1 MGEKV
6 VEVKNLSMKYNL
18 AKEGKI
24 SLKNYFK
31 KVKNRELL
39 FQEFWALED
48 VSFDVE
54 KGDRLA
60 ILGLNGAGKSTLL
73 KAIAGVIKPSKGT
86 VKTKGKIVPLLEL
99 SGGFTGSYTGRENIF
114 LRGAMLGFSTK
125 YMEEHFKEI
134 VNFSGLKDFLDVPV
148 DNYSS
153 GMKARLGFSI
163 STVVNPDILILD
175 EVLSVGDAKFKK
187 KSFSKMMNLIE
198 NNDTTVLFVSHS
210 ISQVKELCDKAI
222 LLEKGE
228 LIMKGNVEEV
238 CEKYEEIVNS

>member
-6 VEVKNLSMKYNL
+6 IEVENLSMKYNL

-39 FQEFWALED
+39 YQEFWALED
-48 VSFDVE
+48 ISFDVE

-73 KAIAGVIKPSKGT
+73 KAVAGVIKPNKGT
-86 VKTKGKIVPLLEL
+86 VKTKGRIVPLLEL
-99 SGGFTGSYTGRENIF
+99 GGGFSGNYTGRENIF

-125 YMEEHFKEI
+125 YMEEHFNEI
-134 VNFSGLKDFLDVPV
+134 VEFSEIKDFLDVPLN
-148 DNYSS
+148 NYSS
-153 GMKARLGFSI
+153 GMKSRLGFSV

-175 EVLSVGDAKFKK
+175 EVLSVGDAKFRK
-187 KSFSKMMNLIE
+187 KSFAKMMELIE
-198 NNDTTVLFVSHS
+198 DNDTTVLFVSHS
-210 ISQVKELCDKAI
+210 LTQVKELCNKAI
-222 LLEKGE
+222 LLDKGK
-228 LIMKGNVEEV
+228 LIMKGDIEEV
-238 CEKYEEIVNS
+238 CNKYEEIIQN